1 MRKLLLMGI
10 LLPTMFLAGGCSLIA
25 KAAFGQAKI
34 PCRQIVATVE
44 QQDELIRLDSDTTMM
59 QHRGQ
64 PVQILYFDGDSL
76 VFYHIN
82 CYTQAGFLR
91 FDWNNKGSF
100 DSFPPSPTVVPDWLG
115 NMTLNNY
122 CRHLSVPMP
131 QCRYT
136 VLILWSNVLRKVS
149 AKAVDVVVDNVA
161 GRNDCT
167 VWLVNIDKW
176 MANYMN
182 NN

>member
-1 MRKLLLMGI
+1 
-10 LLPTMFLAGGCSLIA
+10 
-25 KAAFGQAKI
+25 
-34 PCRQIVATVE
+34 
-44 QQDELIRLDSDTTMM
+44 
-59 QHRGQ
+59 
-64 PVQILYFDGDSL
+64 
-76 VFYHIN
+76 
-82 CYTQAGFLR
+82 
-91 FDWNNKGSF
+91 
-100 DSFPPSPTVVPDWLG
+100 
-115 NMTLNNY
+115 MTLNNY

-131 QCRYT
+131 QSRYT

-182 NN
+182 IN